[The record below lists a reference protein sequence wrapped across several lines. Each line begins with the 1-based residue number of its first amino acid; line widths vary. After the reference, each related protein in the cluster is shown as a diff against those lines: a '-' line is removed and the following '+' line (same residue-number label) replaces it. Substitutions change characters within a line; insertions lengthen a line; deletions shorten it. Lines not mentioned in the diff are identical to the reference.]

1 MKKII
6 ANDDNLFKIVNN
18 EILKYGY
25 NCSLNHIDVSK
36 VTIMEGLFSSEVNNF
51 ECYFEEDE
59 YKIFNIE
66 KWNGDISKWDT
77 SNVKDMSFMFQNS
90 FFNGNISKWNT
101 SNVLLMA
108 CMFKGSK
115 FNKSILNWKV
125 SKVRNMCCMFSDSI
139 FNKNISNWQISNNT
153 DTTFML
159 DNSIIS
165 KKNLPKILKA
175 LY

>member
-25 NCSLNHIDVSK
+25 NCSLNHID
-36 VTIMEGLFSSEVNNF
+36 
-51 ECYFEEDE
+51 
-59 YKIFNIE
+59 
-66 KWNGDISKWDT
+66 
-77 SNVKDMSFMFQNS
+77 
-90 FFNGNISKWNT
+90 
-101 SNVLLMA
+101 
-108 CMFKGSK
+108 
-115 FNKSILNWKV
+115 V